1 MAKAIEDRGHL
12 AEATKPLR
20 LKRYQT
26 GKLPDPGQCVDC
38 LIIEND
44 AMNGLPRAWLCMS
57 NGATWDRIGEVA
69 PSTALAVRPAEAD
82 LMPMMRSAVEQAL
95 PALMPKM
102 QELKV
107 IQAPQQPQEG
117 VSELAAA
124 VLELSQEMTSMK
136 RSNYMLEQE
145 NAELRARVEH
155 IELHA
160 IVSVETKRTA

>member
-1 MAKAIEDRGHL
+1 
-12 AEATKPLR
+12 
-20 LKRYQT
+20 
-26 GKLPDPGQCVDC
+26 
-38 LIIEND
+38 
-44 AMNGLPRAWLCMS
+44 
-57 NGATWDRIGEVA
+57 EVA